1 MTKKR
6 WTPDDV
12 QKMLTN
18 PVYAGVGPCPAIVEE
33 EVWLESNVR
42 LIEEIGARAVI
53 ESVLAR
59 FREVFAGLDAPDG
72 AEYVRQAA
80 DEAEAALRRL
90 LVDLR
95 AQANAVY
102 VGH

>member
-1 MTKKR
+1 MTEER

-12 QKMLTN
+12 QEMLTN
-18 PVYAGVGPCPAIVEE
+18 PAYAGVGPYPAIVEE
-33 EVWLESNVR
+33 EVWLKSNVR
-42 LIEEIGARAVI
+42 LIEEIGTRAVI

-59 FREVFAGLDAPDG
+59 FREVFPGLDAPDG
-72 AEYVRQAA
+72 EEYVRQAA

-95 AQANAVY
+95 ARAEVAT
-102 VGH
+102 